1 MPSAVTTPNSE
12 KANPHMVAVQA
23 GESVVIVRKGDRTT
37 LAALGRKIMAGMRRR
52 KRKAGV
58 ETASEGTR
66 AIRVTTGVTRPG
78 SGLELGRQRKT

>member
-12 KANPHMVAVQA
+12 KAKPHMVAVHA
-23 GESVVIVRKGDRTT
+23 GESVVTVRKGDRTT
-37 LAALGRKIMAGMRRR
+37 LAALGRKIMAAMRRR

-66 AIRVTTGVTRPG
+66 AIRD
-78 SGLELGRQRKT
+78 GR

>member
-1 MPSAVTTPNSE
+1 MSSAVTTPNSA
-12 KANPHMVAVQA
+12 KAKPHRVAVHA
-23 GESVVIVRKGDRTT
+23 GESLVIIRKGDQAT

-66 AIRVTTGVTRPG
+66 AIRD
-78 SGLELGRQRKT
+78 GR

>member
-12 KANPHMVAVQA
+12 KAKPHMVAVDA
-23 GESVVIVRKGDRTT
+23 SESVVIVRKGDRTT
-37 LAALGRKIMAGMRRR
+37 LAVLGRKIMAAMRRR

-66 AIRVTTGVTRPG
+66 AIRDER
-78 SGLELGRQRKT
+78 